1 MSKQN
6 DTPSTPTNAYIEII
20 DFDGPPTN
28 GYGRIHV
35 QIAVWADKDM
45 TDLIDVADCHSLTTM
60 NSYLRAVMDKYSI
73 TEAVQ

>member
-1 MSKQN
+1 MSQPT

-35 QIAVWADKDM
+35 QIAVWSDEDM
-45 TDLIDVADCHSLTTM
+45 TDLIDVADCHSVTTM
-60 NSYLRAVMDKYSI
+60 KAYLRAVMDKYSI
-73 TEAVQ
+73 AEA